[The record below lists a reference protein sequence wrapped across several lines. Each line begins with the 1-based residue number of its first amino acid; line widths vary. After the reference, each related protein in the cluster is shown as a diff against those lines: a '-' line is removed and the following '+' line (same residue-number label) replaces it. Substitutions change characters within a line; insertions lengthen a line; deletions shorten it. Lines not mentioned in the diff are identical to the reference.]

1 MTQPQDK
8 KQEHQL
14 RLLILLAAVIGF
26 VSLWKTSLGHVLP
39 RAMGF

>member
-1 MTQPQDK
+1 MTQSQDK

-26 VSLWKTSLGHVLP
+26 VLLWKTSLGHALA
-39 RAMGF
+39 RALGL